1 LIINS
6 LLPMPS
12 KKNRIVKF
20 PVWFIPIVILCFL
33 LIIHSCESL
42 KKDPEFIGT
51 WEFTKKITSDE
62 ITYNTTRTII
72 LTKNTWEETYVIQ
85 RENSSSISAIIGTRG
100 DLSFSHSHLTFDL
113 KELGT
118 CTLDENEICTG
129 IVEWHGE
136 GSDYWADNE
145 QFFEK
150 KVEGLYESGSSTM
163 RLTRDLNN
171 DGDTLD
177 TGEDVTFEMI

>member
-1 LIINS
+1 MNKGFSLCLKLII
-6 LLPMPS
+6 L
-12 KKNRIVKF
+12 
-20 PVWFIPIVILCFL
+20 ILFL
-33 LIIHSCESL
+33 YSCESFR
-42 KKDPEFIGT
+42 KAPEFIGA
-51 WEFTKKITSDE
+51 WEFTEKITSDE

-85 RENSSSISAIIGTRG
+85 RENSSSISAIIGTSG
-100 DLSFSHSHLTFDL
+100 DLSYSHSHLTFDL

-118 CTLDENEICTG
+118 CTLDKNEICTG

-150 KVEGLYESGSSTM
+150 KVGGLYESETSTM

>member
-1 LIINS
+1 MIRSI
-6 LLPMPS
+6 
-12 KKNRIVKF
+12 KN
-20 PVWFIPIVILCFL
+20 PVLFL
-33 LIIHSCESL
+33 LILIPFITIIIPSCESL
-42 KKDPEFIGT
+42 GKDPEFIGT
-51 WEFTKKITSDE
+51 WEFTEKITSDE

-85 RENSSSISAIIGTRG
+85 RENSSSISAIFGTSG
-100 DLSFSHSHLTFDL
+100 DVSYSHSHLTFDL

-145 QFFEK
+145 QFFGK
-150 KVEGLYESGSSTM
+150 KVEGLYESGTSTM